1 MRVNTRALVLA
12 TVRYGE
18 SDVIVKM
25 LTESSGLRSYMIRGL
40 QKSKKGPFRPA
51 MFQPLTQLQIQAM
64 HRDKGQL
71 ERLTE
76 AKVSAHYLSLHNDIV
91 KSSMALFLAEMFK
104 MTLQE
109 QEPNPEL
116 FGFLSDAL
124 LALDASEGP
133 LNFHLKI
140 VLELQQYLGCYPDFQ
155 NEHLPYFNLEEG
167 VFQDSSLGITR
178 SAAVLK
184 DLCTLAKTPF
194 SHLAQWKT
202 TTRQR
207 RELLDLLMD
216 YMQMHAT
223 GFKRPKSIEIYR
235 QVFG

>member
-1 MRVNTRALVLA
+1 MRLNTRALVLS

-40 QKSKKGPFRPA
+40 QKSKRGPFRPA
-51 MFQPLTQLQIQAM
+51 MFQPLTQLQIEAK
-64 HRDKGQL
+64 HKDKGQL

-76 AKVSAHYLSLHNDIV
+76 AKVATHYTSLHSDII
-91 KSSMALFLAEMFK
+91 KSSMALFLAEVFK

-109 QEPNPEL
+109 QESNPLL
-116 FGFLSDAL
+116 FSFISDAL
-124 LALDASEGP
+124 LALDATETP

-155 NEHLPYFNLEEG
+155 TERLPYLNMEEG
-167 VFQDSSLGITR
+167 VFQH
-178 SAAVLK
+178 SAMGSTYGAEVIQ
-184 DLCTLAKTPF
+184 DLYTLAETSFAKLT
-194 SHLAQWKT
+194 QWKT
-202 TTRQR
+202 TTVQR
-207 RELLDLLMD
+207 RVLLDLLMD
-216 YMQMHAT
+216 YMQLHAT

>member
-1 MRVNTRALVLA
+1 MRVDTPALVLA
-12 TVRYGE
+12 TVRYGD

-25 LTESSGLRSYMIRGL
+25 LTKSSGLRSYMIRGL
-40 QKSKKGPFRPA
+40 QKSKKGAFRPA

-76 AKVSAHYLSLHNDIV
+76 AKVAVHYNNLHSDII
-91 KSSMALFLAEMFK
+91 KSSMALFLAEIFK

-109 QEPNPEL
+109 QEPNAEL
-116 FGFLSDAL
+116 FEFLSEAL
-124 LALDASEGP
+124 IALDTAQAP
-133 LNFHLKI
+133 MNFHWKI
-140 VLELQQYLGCYPDFQ
+140 VLEWQQFLGCYPDFQ
-155 NEHLPYFNLEEG
+155 YNHLPFFNLEEG
-167 VFQDSSLGITR
+167 VFQASAAGITR
-178 SAAVLK
+178 DGAVVQ
-184 DLCTLAKTPF
+184 DLCVLAKTPF
-194 SHLAQWKT
+194 ANLAQWKT
-202 TTRQR
+202 TTEQR
-207 RELLDLLMD
+207 RVLLDLLMD

>member
-1 MRVNTRALVLA
+1 MRVDTPALVLA

-40 QKSKKGPFRPA
+40 QKSKKGAFRPA

-76 AKVSAHYLSLHNDIV
+76 AKVAVHYNSLHSDIV
-91 KSSMALFLAEMFK
+91 KSSMALFLAEVFK

-116 FGFLSDAL
+116 YTFLSDAL
-124 LALDASEGP
+124 LALDAADAP
-133 LNFHLKI
+133 MNFHLKI
-140 VLELQQYLGCYPDFQ
+140 VLELQQFLGCYPDFK
-155 NEHLPYFNLEEG
+155 NADLPYFNLEEG
-167 VFQDSSLGITR
+167 VFQISTAG
-178 SAAVLK
+178 VLRQGSVVQ
-184 DLCTLAKTPF
+184 DLCTLANTPF
-194 SHLAQWKT
+194 GKLAQWKT
-202 TTRQR
+202 TNQQR
-207 RELLDLLMD
+207 RALLDLLMD

-223 GFKRPKSIEIYR
+223 GFKSPKSIEIYR

>member
-1 MRVNTRALVLA
+1 MRVNTRALVLS

-40 QKSKKGPFRPA
+40 QKSKRGPFRPA
-51 MFQPLTQLQIQAM
+51 MFQPLTQLQIEAK
-64 HRDKGQL
+64 HKDKGQL

-76 AKVSAHYLSLHNDIV
+76 AKVAMHYTSLHSDII
-91 KSSMALFLAEMFK
+91 KSSMALFLAEVFK

-109 QEPNPEL
+109 QESNPPL
-116 FGFLSDAL
+116 FSFISDAL
-124 LALDASEGP
+124 LALDATEMP

-140 VLELQQYLGCYPDFQ
+140 VLELQQHLGCYPDFQ
-155 NEHLPYFNLEEG
+155 PERLPYFNLEEG
-167 VFQDSSLGITR
+167 VFQHLAMGSTYSPEVIQ
-178 SAAVLK
+178 
-184 DLCTLAKTPF
+184 DLYTLAETSFAKLT
-194 SHLAQWKT
+194 QWKT
-202 TTRQR
+202 TTAQR
-207 RELLDLLMD
+207 RVLLDLLMD
-216 YMQMHAT
+216 YMQLHAI

>member
-1 MRVNTRALVLA
+1 MRVDTPAIVLA

-40 QKSKKGPFRPA
+40 QKSKRGAFRPA
-51 MFQPLTQLQIQAM
+51 MFQPLMQLQIQAM

-76 AKVSAHYLSLHNDIV
+76 AKVAVHYLSLNSDIV
-91 KSSMALFLAEMFK
+91 KSSMALFLAEVFK

-109 QEPNPEL
+109 QEPNPDL
-116 FGFLSDAL
+116 FTFLSEAL
-124 LALDASEGP
+124 LALDAADAP
-133 LNFHLKI
+133 MNFHLKI
-140 VLELQQYLGCYPDFQ
+140 VLEFQQFLGCYPDFKQ
-155 NEHLPYFNLEEG
+155 GNQPYFNLEEG
-167 VFQDSSLGITR
+167 VFQASSAGVTR
-178 SAAVLK
+178 HGSVVQ

-194 SHLAQWKT
+194 GQLAQWKT
-202 TTRQR
+202 TTQQR
-207 RELLDLLMD
+207 RALLDLLMD

>member
-1 MRVNTRALVLA
+1 
-12 TVRYGE
+12 
-18 SDVIVKM
+18 
-25 LTESSGLRSYMIRGL
+25 
-40 QKSKKGPFRPA
+40 
-51 MFQPLTQLQIQAM
+51 
-64 HRDKGQL
+64 
-71 ERLTE
+71 
-76 AKVSAHYLSLHNDIV
+76 
-91 KSSMALFLAEMFK
+91 MALFLAEVFK

-116 FGFLSDAL
+116 FGFLNDAL
-124 LALDASEGP
+124 LALDAAEWP

-155 NEHLPYFNLEEG
+155 NEHLPYFNLEDG
-167 VFQDSSLGITR
+167 VFQDSSFGITR
-178 SAAVLK
+178 SAEVLK

-202 TTRQR
+202 TTAQR

>member
-1 MRVNTRALVLA
+1 MRVDTPALVLA

-40 QKSKKGPFRPA
+40 QKSKKGAFRPA
-51 MFQPLTQLQIQAM
+51 MFQPLTQLQIQAI

-76 AKVSAHYLSLHNDIV
+76 AKVALHYNSLHSDIV
-91 KSSMALFLAEMFK
+91 KSSMALFLAEVFK

-109 QEPNPEL
+109 QAPNREL
-116 FGFLSDAL
+116 YAYLSDAL
-124 LALDASEGP
+124 LALDAADAP
-133 LNFHLKI
+133 MNFHLKI
-140 VLELQQYLGCYPDFQ
+140 VLELQQFLGCYPDFKHG
-155 NEHLPYFNLEEG
+155 ELPYFNLEDG
-167 VFQDSSLGITR
+167 VFQS
-178 SAAVLK
+178 SAAGVTRVGPVVR
-184 DLCTLAKTPF
+184 DLCTLANTSF
-194 SHLAQWKT
+194 SELAQWKT
-202 TTRQR
+202 TTEQR
-207 RELLDLLMD
+207 RVLLDLLMD

-223 GFKRPKSIEIYR
+223 GFKRPKSIDIYR